1 MRKVGKESKVAEAKN
16 EQECHCCESSIG
28 SAPDTRQ
35 KKKSERK
42 RNANIKFPET
52 AQLSGGGKGK
62 TLQRSTAFMHLH
74 LHVVLPFD
82 VDWQRSLYFDCALPK
97 ETLRD
102 AVLCAVKQIWELRG
116 TACHARIVVA
126 RE

>member
-16 EQECHCCESSIG
+16 EQERHCCEPSIG

-42 RNANIKFPET
+42 RNANIKLPK
-52 AQLSGGGKGK
+52 AADLAGRRQGK

-82 VDWQRSLYFDCALPK
+82 VDWHGAIYFDCALPK

-102 AVLCAVKQIWELRG
+102 AVLCAVKQIGELRG

-126 RE
+126 CE